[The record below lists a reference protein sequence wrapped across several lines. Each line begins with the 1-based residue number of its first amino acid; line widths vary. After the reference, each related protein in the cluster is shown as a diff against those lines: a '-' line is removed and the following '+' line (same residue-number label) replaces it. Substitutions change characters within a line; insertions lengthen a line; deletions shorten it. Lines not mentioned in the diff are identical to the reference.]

1 MTVIISVLCRSR
13 NGIVQI
19 QTEELSFSW
28 ETSQSIR
35 SDACGYSKSIMDHTC
50 STLAGLAIA
59 EQIHS
64 FPVLGVHGRCEEGRC
79 VLCAMDVLEA
89 DETRGYFLCLRDIVY
104 LFHRWMIPLTTL
116 VQISSHFN
124 HIFKNCSGISFF
136 QFCDRK
142 LLLSVLVLGNGQCLK
157 PFTLLIQ
164 FSNRDK
170 SKDWLFWFFF
180 SFQWLWIKHNVRKKK
195 HKTFCC
201 LLLKCTKGT

>member
-28 ETSQSIR
+28 ETFQSIR
-35 SDACGYSKSIMDHTC
+35 PDACGYSKSIMDHTC

-79 VLCAMDVLEA
+79 VLCAVDVLEA
-89 DETRGYFLCLRDIVY
+89 DETHGYFLCLGDIVC
-104 LFHRWMIPLTTL
+104 LFHHWMIPLAAL

-124 HIFKNCSGISFF
+124 HILKNCSGISFF
-136 QFCDRK
+136 QFCVRK
-142 LLLSVLVLGNGQCLK
+142 LLFSVLVLGNGLCLK

-164 FSNRDK
+164 FSNRGK

-180 SFQWLWIKHNVRKKK
+180 FFSMVMN
-195 HKTFCC
+195 KT
-201 LLLKCTKGT
+201 

>member
-79 VLCAMDVLEA
+79 VLCAVDVLEA
-89 DETRGYFLCLRDIVY
+89 DETRGYFLCLGDMFTCFTAEW
-104 LFHRWMIPLTTL
+104 FHWQPWY
-116 VQISSHFN
+116 
-124 HIFKNCSGISFF
+124 K
-136 QFCDRK
+136 
-142 LLLSVLVLGNGQCLK
+142 SVLISITFLRIALEFLFSSSVIENSCFQC
-157 PFTLLIQ
+157 
-164 FSNRDK
+164 
-170 SKDWLFWFFF
+170 
-180 SFQWLWIKHNVRKKK
+180 
-195 HKTFCC
+195 
-201 LLLKCTKGT
+201 